1 MVSMGFVI
9 MNQQN
14 EFYSYIRH
22 KDKYPVF
29 IHDFVY
35 AKVYD
40 SEKSAQ
46 KKLQELL
53 QLTNEPLF
61 VCEV

>member
-46 KKLQELL
+46 KNCK
-53 QLTNEPLF
+53 NY
-61 VCEV
+61 CN

>member
-9 MNQQN
+9 MNQRN
-14 EFYSYIRH
+14 EFYSHIRH

-35 AKVYD
+35 AKVYE

-46 KKLQELL
+46 NKLQELTH
-53 QLTNEPLF
+53 LTDEIMT
-61 VCEV
+61 VCEI